1 MDKNKKDIDYWDK
14 YYGSGKNKKEPY
26 PDYGSKYKQ
35 KKIKDNSYYQKKY
48 NNDKG
53 RENAQGRIIGSE
65 YKVKP
70 PGKKRRSSPALRL
83 TILIIIVFLAGFF
96 TFYAIDN
103 HLFSK
108 DKTIADTADTLKVN
122 SLSDNSQ
129 PANQE
134 SKNSVNLQA
143 SQESTEL
150 ANNNTQGSN
159 SSQESL
165 NNQSDSI
172 NNTNNTNNSSDNTNN
187 ASGVTDAVAN
197 ANNTDSANKSLWQA
211 LILFFKNFGKQQI
224 EKSAYPRELK
234 LNFYFAVIGNE
245 GKFGSEQ
252 RTIPAGNSK
261 NAVINAVNE
270 LLKGPYENFN
280 FAVIPAG
287 TKLLGAE
294 VSNKIAKI
302 NFSQEFLSESLDSRI
317 LDEYI
322 IYTIVDTLTEI
333 PDIQAVSFSIDGKD
347 IIEYGNVDLRL
358 PAIRNEKYLE
368 DKK

>member
-1 MDKNKKDIDYWDK
+1 
-14 YYGSGKNKKEPY
+14 
-26 PDYGSKYKQ
+26 

-70 PGKKRRSSPALRL
+70 PRKKRRSSPALRL

-134 SKNSVNLQA
+134 SKNSVNIQA
-143 SQESTEL
+143 SQESTQL

-159 SSQESL
+159 SPQEASNKQIDSSNA
-165 NNQSDSI
+165 NNI
-172 NNTNNTNNSSDNTNN
+172 NNTNNSTDNISN
-187 ASGVTDAVAN
+187 ASGVTDTVAN
-197 ANNTDSANKSLWQA
+197 ANTASNANKSLWQA

-224 EKSAYPRELK
+224 EKSTYPRELK

-245 GKFGSEQ
+245 GKFGVEQ
-252 RTIPAGNSK
+252 RTIPAGNAK
-261 NAVINAVNE
+261 NAVMNAVNE

-294 VSNKIAKI
+294 VSNNIAKI

-322 IYTIVDTLTEI
+322 IYTIVDTLTQI

-347 IIEYGNVDLRL
+347 ITEYGNVDLRL

-368 DKK
+368 NKK